1 MFKHYSV
8 MLNECIENLQILPN
22 GTYIDCTA
30 GGGGHSFE
38 IAKRLSPRGK
48 LIAIDK
54 DIDAINE
61 CKKRLVQFDN
71 CILVHN
77 DFHNFDEIL
86 KDLNISKVDGI
97 MIDLG
102 VSSFQIDTAERGF
115 SYRFDA
121 PLDMRMNKE
130 QSLSAYEI
138 VNDYTEEELTKIF
151 FEYGEE
157 KFSRKIAK
165 AIVNARKEKPITTT
179 LQLVAVAENVLPA
192 HVRFAEGHSCK
203 RIFQAIRIEVNGEID
218 GLKNALKVMCNSLNV
233 GGRMCVLSFHSLE
246 DRIVKDTFKEL
257 ATDCIC
263 PKELPICVCHHK
275 RTLDIITKKP
285 IVATPAELEE
295 NSRSQSAKLRVV
307 ERV

>member
-8 MLNECIENLQILPN
+8 MLNECIENLKIKPD
-22 GTYIDCTA
+22 GIYVDCTA

-38 IAKRLSPRGK
+38 IAKRLSPHGR

-54 DIDAINE
+54 DMDAINE
-61 CKKRLVQFDN
+61 CKNKLSQFDN
-71 CILVHN
+71 CTLVHN
-77 DFHNFDEIL
+77 DFHNFAEIL
-86 KDLNISKVDGI
+86 EDLNISKVDGI

-130 QSLSAYEI
+130 QGLSAYEV
-138 VNDYTEEELTKIF
+138 VNNYTEQELTKIF

-165 AIVNARKEKPITTT
+165 AIVDARKEKPIETT
-179 LQLVAVAENVLPA
+179 LQLVAVAESVLPA
-192 HVRFAEGHSCK
+192 KVKFAEGHSCK

-218 GLKNALKVMCNSLNV
+218 GLKNVLKTMCESLNAR
-233 GGRMCVLSFHSLE
+233 GRMCVLTFHSLE

-263 PKELPICVCHHK
+263 PKELPVCVCHHK
-275 RTLDIITKKP
+275 RMCDIITKKP
-285 IVATPAELEE
+285 IVATRAELEE

>member
-8 MLNECIENLQILPN
+8 MLNECIENLRIIPD
-22 GTYIDCTA
+22 GTYVDCTA
-30 GGGGHSFE
+30 GGGGHSLE
-38 IAKRLSPRGK
+38 IVKRLNPQGK

-54 DIDAINE
+54 DMDAINE
-61 CKKRLVQFDN
+61 CQNKLAHFEN
-71 CILVHN
+71 CVLVHD
-77 DFHNFDEIL
+77 DFHNFAEIL
-86 KDLNISKVDGI
+86 EKLNIPKVDGI

-130 QSLSAYEI
+130 QSLSAYEV
-138 VNDYTEEELTKIF
+138 VNNYTEEELTKIF

-165 AIVNARKEKPITTT
+165 AIVDARKDHLIETTIE
-179 LQLVAVAENVLPA
+179 LVTIAESVLPA
-192 HVRFAEGHSCK
+192 KVRFGEGHSCK
-203 RIFQAIRIEVNGEID
+203 RIFQAIRIEVNNEID
-218 GLKNALKVMCNSLNV
+218 GLKNVLKTMCNSLNV
-233 GGRMCVLSFHSLE
+233 GGRMCVLTFHSLE
-246 DRIVKDTFKEL
+246 DRIVKDAFKEF

-263 PKELPICVCHHK
+263 PKELPVCVCHHK
-275 RTLDIITKKP
+275 RMCDIITKKP
-285 IVATPAELEE
+285 LVATTAELAE
-295 NSRSQSAKLRVV
+295 NSRSQSAKLRVI

>member
-8 MLNECIENLQILPN
+8 MLNECIENLKIKPE
-22 GTYIDCTA
+22 GTYVDCTA

-38 IAKRLSPRGK
+38 IANRLSNNGR

-61 CKKRLVQFDN
+61 CKNRLAQFGN
-71 CILVHN
+71 CKLVHD
-77 DFHNFDEIL
+77 DFHNFAEIL
-86 KDLNISKVDGI
+86 EKLNISKVDGI

-130 QSLSAYEI
+130 QSLSAYEV
-138 VNDYTEEELTKIF
+138 VNNYTEEELTKIF

-165 AIVNARKEKPITTT
+165 AIVDARKEKPIETT
-179 LQLVAVAENVLPA
+179 LQLVAVAESVLPA
-192 HVRFAEGHSCK
+192 KVRFAEGHSCK
-203 RIFQAIRIEVNGEID
+203 RIFQAIRKEVNGEID
-218 GLKNALKVMCNSLNV
+218 GLKNVLKTMCESLNT
-233 GGRMCVLSFHSLE
+233 GGRMCVLTFHSLE

-263 PKELPICVCHHK
+263 PKELPVCVCHHK
-275 RTLDIITKKP
+275 RTCDIITKKP
-285 IVATPAELEE
+285 IVATNAELNE